1 MHRVL
6 ELCSRLPARARLLFN
21 RLTSPSAASGLGR
34 ARRERTLPVWSLR
47 CMELTACRLLQMH
60 GLTILT
66 DPVMG
71 EQPVKTMF
79 APKRMRPL
87 PCQPEV
93 LRGRVDVVLLS
104 HK

>member
-1 MHRVL
+1 
-6 ELCSRLPARARLLFN
+6 
-21 RLTSPSAASGLGR
+21 
-34 ARRERTLPVWSLR
+34 
-47 CMELTACRLLQMH
+47 MH